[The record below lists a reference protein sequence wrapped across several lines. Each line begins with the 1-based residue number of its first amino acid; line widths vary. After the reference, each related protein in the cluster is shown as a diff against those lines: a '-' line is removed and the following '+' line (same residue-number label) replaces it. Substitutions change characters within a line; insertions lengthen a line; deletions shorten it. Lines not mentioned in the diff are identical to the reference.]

1 MFRKDNINVYR
12 RWGSGTF
19 LDNLKVYSSPD
30 IKFNGKPCGNEAT
43 GDNRRIMIEHSIEI
57 NNARQGL

>member
-1 MFRKDNINVYR
+1 MHTGVG
-12 RWGSGTF
+12 GSGTF

-30 IKFNGKPCGNEAT
+30 IKFNGKSCGDEAN

-57 NNARQGL
+57 DNARKALGN